1 MWFMMQENNKGA
13 QEKDMPDWIKQKLSS
28 GFDFVRILG
37 SIGQGILI
45 TGEGWRFEYVNMAFA
60 QMLASSP
67 EELDGKS
74 MDDFIHPDDLEVL
87 SAARRDRLAGKTTSY
102 DARLIRR
109 DNHIAYVH
117 ITGVPR
123 READKV
129 IGSITVVTN
138 LTVRYESEQDLKNSE
153 RQLSDIID
161 FLPDATFVIDKDGR
175 VISWNRA
182 LENLTGIR
190 AKDILGKGDY
200 EYALP
205 FYGYRRPI
213 LVDLLFK
220 SDSKLEAEYDSLQKD
235 GMNLTGEVFIPSLG
249 KNGSYIWAKSAPLYD
264 SSGNIVG
271 AIESIR
277 DITDRKR
284 MDEALKESEAKFRL
298 LFERSADAMFL
309 LDGKKY
315 IDCNRAAM
323 EMMKCPT
330 KEEML
335 NLHPFQTAPERQPDG
350 RHSYE
355 EAKEMM
361 SKAFRNGTHR
371 FEWVRCRMDGEEFP
385 VEITLT
391 AIPWKGKQILH
402 TVVKDITDRK
412 LAELA
417 HIESEDR
424 FRMLSEKSPL
434 GISLVGND
442 STFEYLNPRFLEL
455 FGYTRNELVTKQ
467 RWFELAYPDPT
478 YREQAIAFWKEDLIN
493 HPEVGEL
500 KEREFTIRCK
510 DETNKIVLIRS
521 VLLEGNKKLQT
532 YEDVTKRKR
541 ADEALKASEEKY
553 RLLFEN
559 ANESIV
565 VAQDGKI
572 KFLNP
577 KFLKVM
583 GYSETELVSKPFV
596 EFIHPDDKE
605 LVVNNYLRRINDEY
619 ATKLYNFRIINKN
632 GNTKWL
638 EISAVLI
645 TWEGKPATL
654 NFLTDITDRKLAGEA
669 LKESEAKYR
678 LLVEGQTDLVVK
690 VDTDGRFLF
699 VSPTY
704 CRTFGKTEEELLGK
718 RFMPLV
724 NEEDQE
730 KTAKEMEKLYRPPYI
745 CYIEQEAKTKDGWR
759 WLAWNDKAVLDE
771 NGTIKAII
779 GIGRDITER
788 KRAEEALRNKDI
800 LLGGVAV
807 ATNILLTETDLNY
820 AINQTLELL
829 GAAIGADRVYIFE
842 IREFKTDKYS
852 AIRRFEWV
860 RDNVAS
866 SMDNPH
872 LSNSPRYQVINRWI
886 EKLSAGHPIKGS
898 VREAPASERI
908 ILEPLNIKSFL
919 AVPIRIDGQF
929 WGFVGFDNCHSERI
943 WTGIEVSILQASAA
957 SIGGALAR
965 KRVEDDIRMAKESA
979 ESAAKAKSEFLA
991 NMSHEI
997 RTPLNAVV
1005 GLTGLLM
1012 TTNLTQEQYNY
1023 VETIRSSG
1031 DSLLSIINNILD
1043 FSKIDSGKMDLESQ
1057 PFDLR
1062 SCIENSVDIIA
1073 TKASLK
1079 RLVMTYSIDSITPET
1094 VMGDPTRLSQI
1105 LANLLYNA
1113 VKFTERGEI
1122 KILVSSRKLKGSC
1135 HEIHFA
1141 IKDTGIGI
1149 PEDKMDRLFQSFT
1162 QVDSSTTRKYGGTGL
1177 GLAISRRLVELM
1189 GGEIWV
1195 ESEVGTGST
1204 FHFKILAEATQMK
1217 PINREHSLLPENE
1230 NQADRNNA
1238 LRILMA
1244 EDNIINQ
1251 KVMLRMLNKLGY
1263 LADVAC
1269 NGLEVLQALERQPYD
1284 VILMDIQMPE
1294 MDGIEAAK
1302 KIRAKLPDGPKIVA
1316 ITAYAL
1322 QGDREKCL
1330 AAGMDD
1336 YISKPV
1342 KLEELQVVL
1351 RTYSRLRQVTK

>member
-1 MWFMMQENNKGA
+1 MMQENNKSV
-13 QEKDMPDWIKQKLSS
+13 QEKPMPDRKKQKLDSR
-28 GFDFVRILG
+28 FDFAPILNA
-37 SIGQGILI
+37 IGQGILI
-45 TGEGWRFEYVNMAFA
+45 TGERWRFEYVNLAFA
-60 QMLASSP
+60 EMLASPP
-67 EELDGKS
+67 EELYGKS
-74 MDDFIHPDDLEVL
+74 MDDFIHPEDKEIL
-87 SAARRDRLAGKTTSY
+87 SDARRDRLAGKTTSY
-102 DARLIRR
+102 CARLIRR
-109 DNHIAYVH
+109 DNQIVYLH

-123 READKV
+123 RESDKV
-129 IGSITVVTN
+129 IGSITVVTD
-138 LTVRYESEQDLKNSE
+138 LTDRYRSEQHLKSSE

-161 FLPDATFVIDKDGR
+161 FLPDAILVIDKEGK
-175 VISWNRA
+175 VVSWNRA
-182 LENLTGIR
+182 LEKMTGIG
-190 AKDILGKGDY
+190 ADDILGKGDY

-220 SDSKLEAEYDSLQKD
+220 PDSKLEAEYDNLEKD
-235 GMNLTGEVFIPSLG
+235 GMNLTGEVFIPSFG
-249 KNGSYIWAKSAPLYD
+249 KYGSYIWAKSAPLYD
-264 SSGNIVG
+264 STGNIVG

-284 MDEALKESEAKFRL
+284 TDEALKESESKFRL

-315 IDCNRAAM
+315 IDCNKA
-323 EMMKCPT
+323 EMRMMRCST
-330 KEEML
+330 KEELL
-335 NLHPFQTAPERQPDG
+335 NIYPFQIAPERQPNG
-350 RHSYE
+350 RLSYE
-355 EAKEMM
+355 EAEEMM
-361 SKAFRNGTHR
+361 SKAFQNGTHR
-371 FEWVRCRMDGEEFP
+371 FEWIRCRVDGEMFP

-391 AIPWKGKQILH
+391 SIPWKGKQILH
-402 TVVKDITDRK
+402 AVVKDITDRK

-417 HIESEDR
+417 LMESEDR

-434 GISLVGND
+434 GISLVRKD
-442 STFEYLNPRFLEL
+442 STFEYINPRFLEL
-455 FGYTRNELVTKQ
+455 FGYTCDELVTKQ
-467 RWFELAYPDPT
+467 KWFELAYPDPT
-478 YREQAIAFWKEDLIN
+478 YREQAITLWEKDLID
-493 HPEVGEL
+493 HPEVGAL

-510 DETNKIVLIRS
+510 DGTNKIVLIRS
-521 VLLEGNKKLQT
+521 VLLEGDRKLQT
-532 YEDVTKRKR
+532 YEDVTERKH
-541 ADEALKASEEKY
+541 AEQALKASEEKY

-565 VAQDGKI
+565 VAQDDRI
-572 KFLNP
+572 KFFNP
-577 KFLKVM
+577 KFLIAT
-583 GYSETELVSKPFV
+583 GYSEQELISKPFE

-605 LVVNNYLRRINDEY
+605 MVINNYIQRIKGEHANQ
-619 ATKLYNFRIINKN
+619 LYSFRIIDKN
-632 GNTKWL
+632 GFIKWL

-654 NFLTDITDRKLAGEA
+654 NFLTDITDRKQAGEA
-669 LKESEAKYR
+669 LEEKESKYR

-690 VDTDGRFLF
+690 VDTEGRFLF

-704 CRTFGKTEEELLGK
+704 CRTFGMTEKELLGK

-730 KTAKEMEKLYRPPYI
+730 KTAKEMEKLYKPPYI

-759 WLAWNDKAVLDE
+759 WLAWNDKAILNE
-771 NGTIKAII
+771 NGKIDAII

-800 LLGGVAV
+800 LLGGMAV

-842 IREFKTDKYS
+842 IFKSKTKEYS
-852 AIRRFEWV
+852 ATRHFEWS

-866 SMDNPH
+866 LTDNPN
-872 LSNSPRYQVINRWI
+872 LPDSLCNPIISRWI
-886 EKLSAGHPIKGS
+886 EILSAGHPIKCS
-898 VREAPASERI
+898 VQEASMSERA
-908 ILEPLNIKSFL
+908 ILDPENIKSFL
-919 AVPIRIDGQF
+919 AIPIMIEGKF
-929 WGFVGFDNCHSERI
+929 WGFVGFYDCHSERI
-943 WTGIEVSILQASAA
+943 WTGIEISILQASAA
-957 SIGGALAR
+957 SIGGAMAR
-965 KRVEDDIRMAKESA
+965 KFVENDIRKAKESA
-979 ESAAKAKSEFLA
+979 EYAAKAKSDFLA

-1005 GLTGLLM
+1005 GLTGLLL
-1012 TTNLTQEQYNY
+1012 TTDLSREQYDY

-1031 DSLLSIINNILD
+1031 DSLLSVINDILD
-1043 FSKIDSGKMDLESQ
+1043 FSKIDSGKMDLEAQ

-1062 SCIENSVDIIA
+1062 RCIENSVDIIA
-1073 TKASLK
+1073 TKASQKCLS
-1079 RLVMTYSIDSITPET
+1079 TSYSIDDNTPET
-1094 VMGDPTRLSQI
+1094 FIGDPIRLSQV
-1105 LANLLYNA
+1105 LSNLLCNA
-1113 VKFTERGEI
+1113 VKFTEKGEVTI
-1122 KILVSSRKLKGSC
+1122 RVSSQKLKGSC

-1149 PEDKMDRLFQSFT
+1149 PENKMSRLFQSFT

-1177 GLAISRRLVELM
+1177 GLAISKRLAELM
-1189 GGEIWV
+1189 GGKIWV
-1195 ESEVGTGST
+1195 KSEVGKGST
-1204 FHFKILAEATQMK
+1204 FHFRILAEATQIK
-1217 PINREHSLLPENE
+1217 PINKDTSLVSENE
-1230 NQADRNNA
+1230 IQADPNPA
-1238 LRILMA
+1238 MRILMA

-1269 NGLEVLQALERQPYD
+1269 NGLEVLHALECQPYD
-1284 VILMDIQMPE
+1284 VILMDVQMPE
-1294 MDGIEAAK
+1294 MDGIETAK
-1302 KIRAKLPDGPKIVA
+1302 KIREKWSDWPKIVA

-1351 RTYSRLRQVTK
+1351 RSYSRFRGS

>member
-1 MWFMMQENNKGA
+1 
-13 QEKDMPDWIKQKLSS
+13 
-28 GFDFVRILG
+28 
-37 SIGQGILI
+37 
-45 TGEGWRFEYVNMAFA
+45 
-60 QMLASSP
+60 
-67 EELDGKS
+67 
-74 MDDFIHPDDLEVL
+74 
-87 SAARRDRLAGKTTSY
+87 
-102 DARLIRR
+102 
-109 DNHIAYVH
+109 
-117 ITGVPR
+117 
-123 READKV
+123 
-129 IGSITVVTN
+129 
-138 LTVRYESEQDLKNSE
+138 
-153 RQLSDIID
+153 
-161 FLPDATFVIDKDGR
+161 
-175 VISWNRA
+175 
-182 LENLTGIR
+182 
-190 AKDILGKGDY
+190 LGKGDY

-220 SDSKLEAEYDSLQKD
+220 PNSKLEAEYDSLQKD

-277 DITDRKR
+277 DITERKR
-284 MDEALKESEAKFRL
+284 TDEALKESEAKFRL

-309 LDGKKY
+309 MDGKKY

-323 EMMKCPT
+323 EMMKCST

-335 NLHPFQTAPERQPDG
+335 NLHPFQIAPERQPDG

-355 EAKEMM
+355 VAKEMM
-361 SKAFRNGTHR
+361 SKAFLNGTHR

-402 TVVKDITDRK
+402 TVVKDTTDRK

-417 HIESEDR
+417 LIESEDR

-442 STFEYLNPRFLEL
+442 SIFEYANPRFLEL
-455 FGYTRNELVTKQ
+455 FGHTLDELVTKQ
-467 RWFELAYPDPT
+467 KWFELAYPDPS
-478 YREQAIAFWKEDLIN
+478 YREQAIAFWRKDLID
-493 HPEVGEL
+493 HPEVGAL

-510 DETNKIVLIRS
+510 DGTNKIVLIRS
-521 VLLEGNKKLQT
+521 VLLEGNRKLQT
-532 YEDVTKRKR
+532 YEDVTKRKHSE
-541 ADEALKASEEKY
+541 EALKASEEKY

-577 KFLKVM
+577 KFPKVM
-583 GYSETELVSKPFV
+583 GYSKKELMSKLFV
-596 EFIHPDDKE
+596 EFIHPDDRE
-605 LVVNNYLRRINDEY
+605 VASNNYLRRLNGDDIDGLN
-619 ATKLYNFRIINKN
+619 NFRIINKA
-632 GNTKWL
+632 GAIKWL
-638 EISAVLI
+638 ENSTVLI
-645 TWEGKPATL
+645 TWEGRPATL
-654 NFLTDITDRKLAGEA
+654 NFFTDITDRKLAGEA
-669 LKESEAKYR
+669 LKENEAKYR

-690 VDTDGRFLF
+690 VDTEGRFLF

-771 NGTIKAII
+771 SGTIAAII

-788 KRAEEALRNKDI
+788 KRSEEALRNKDI

-807 ATNILLTETDLNY
+807 ATNLLLTETDLNY

-842 IREFKTDKYS
+842 ISESKMKQYS
-852 AIRRFEWV
+852 VIRHFEWI
-860 RDNVAS
+860 RDNAAS
-866 SMDNPH
+866 LMDNSNLP
-872 LSNSPRYQVINRWI
+872 NSPCHPVINRWI
-886 EKLSAGHPIKGS
+886 EILSAGHPIKGS
-898 VREAPASERI
+898 IREAPASERI

-919 AVPIRIDGQF
+919 AVPIMMEGRF
-929 WGFVGFDNCHSERI
+929 WGFVGFDDCHSERI
-943 WTGIEVSILQASAA
+943 WTGIEISILQASAA
-957 SIGGALAR
+957 SIGGAMVR
-965 KRVEDDIRMAKESA
+965 KCVEDDIRKAKESA
-979 ESAAKAKSEFLA
+979 ESATKAKSEFLA

-1005 GLTGLLM
+1005 GLTGLLLV
-1012 TTNLTQEQYNY
+1012 TDLTREQYDY
-1023 VETIRSSG
+1023 VKTIRSSG
-1031 DSLLSIINNILD
+1031 DSLLSVINDILD

-1062 SCIENSVDIIA
+1062 SCIENSIDIIS
-1073 TKASLK
+1073 TKASQK
-1079 RLVMTYSIDSITPET
+1079 CLVLAYSIDFNTPKT
-1094 VMGDPTRLSQI
+1094 VIGDPTKLSQI
-1105 LANLLYNA
+1105 LANLLSNA
-1113 VKFTERGEI
+1113 VKFTEKGEVM
-1122 KILVSSRKLKGSC
+1122 ILVSSQKLKGSC

-1141 IKDTGIGI
+1141 IRDTGIGI
-1149 PEDKMDRLFQSFT
+1149 PEDKMSHLFQAFT

-1177 GLAISRRLVELM
+1177 GLAISKRFVELM
-1189 GGEIWV
+1189 GGKIWV
-1195 ESEVGTGST
+1195 ESEVGRGST
-1204 FHFKILAEATQMK
+1204 FHFEILAEATQTK
-1217 PINREHSLLPENE
+1217 PINRELSLVPEE
-1230 NQADRNNA
+1230 EIQADRKHA

-1244 EDNIINQ
+1244 EDNLINQ
-1251 KVMLRMLNKLGY
+1251 KVMLRMLSKLGY
-1263 LADVAC
+1263 LAEVAC

-1284 VILMDIQMPE
+1284 VILMDVQMPE
-1294 MDGIEAAK
+1294 MDGIETAK
-1302 KIRAKLPDGPKIVA
+1302 RIREKWLDKPKIIA

-1322 QGDREKCL
+1322 QGDRETCL

-1342 KLEELQVVL
+1342 KLEELQAVL
-1351 RTYSRLRQVTK
+1351 RSL